1 MLQRIKKGKT
11 VGKTEK
17 AKSFNPEITAFIE
30 LCKWQTNNIIK
41 LVNIIGIIK
50 FLYFFSKIV
59 HSINIKKHRIIVVI
73 TYITCRLL
81 CFNIFYDFSVYY
93 YKSIKDGLIK

>member
-59 HSINIKKHRIIVVI
+59 HSINIKKHRRKLV
-73 TYITCRLL
+73 
-81 CFNIFYDFSVYY
+81 FNHSYFNSIFLFSILQFKTVSHLPSSA
-93 YKSIKDGLIK
+93 K